1 MNIPDILYEDNHI
14 IAINKRPG
22 DLSQDDS
29 TGADPLQD
37 IIKDHIKQ
45 RDAKPGNVYLGTI
58 HRLDKPVSGVLLFAK
73 TSKAAERLSAMVK
86 NRSIEKYYIAVT
98 PSLSDDRNGS
108 WTVCEDMIIRKG
120 DKTFK
125 AKQGEAGAQTAKLSM
140 TILSSSGGI
149 SLRLIDLHTGRKHQI
164 RAQLSSRG
172 APIAGDRK
180 YGSRIEWEENSIALH
195 ACMVRFIHPVKRE
208 MVEIIAPLPAYYL
221 SEAIRKK
228 LIQNETALISK
239 IKNAAPME
247 SKD

>member
-1 MNIPDILYEDNHI
+1 MNMPDILYEDNHI

-29 TGADPLQD
+29 TDTDPLQD

-98 PSLSDDRNGS
+98 PSLSGDRIGT
-108 WTVCEDMIIRKG
+108 WTVCDDMIIRKG
-120 DKTFK
+120 DKTFT
-125 AKQGEAGAQTAKLSM
+125 AKPGEEGAQSAKLSM
-140 TILSSSGGI
+140 TAIASTEGAA
-149 SLRLIDLHTGRKHQI
+149 LRLIDLHTGRKHQI
-164 RAQLSSRG
+164 RAQLSSRH

-180 YGSRIEWEENSIALH
+180 YGSRIEWESDSIALH
-195 ACMVRFIHPVKRE
+195 ACLVRFLHPVKKE
-208 MVEIIAPLPAYYL
+208 MIEIIAPLPEYFL
-221 SEAIRKK
+221 SRATHMGFIK
-228 LIQNETALISK
+228 NETALVSK
-239 IKNAAPME
+239 IQQLTKINKE
-247 SKD
+247 